1 MIQIPL
7 TAVIILIV
15 LTHTILTHLFNWGI
29 RMFGELEYFHG
40 MFILILISIAEIF
53 LTIVL
58 LCNMKQV

>member
-7 TAVIILIV
+7 EAVIILIV

-29 RMFGELEYFHG
+29 RMFEKIEYLSG
-40 MFILILISIAEIF
+40 TYILVLISIAEIF

>member
-7 TAVIILIV
+7 IAVIILIV

-29 RMFGELEYFHG
+29 RMFNELEYLSG

-53 LTIVL
+53 LTITL
-58 LCNMKQV
+58 LCNMKPA

>member
-29 RMFGELEYFHG
+29 RMFEKIELLSG
-40 MFILILISIAEIF
+40 TFIIILISIAEIF